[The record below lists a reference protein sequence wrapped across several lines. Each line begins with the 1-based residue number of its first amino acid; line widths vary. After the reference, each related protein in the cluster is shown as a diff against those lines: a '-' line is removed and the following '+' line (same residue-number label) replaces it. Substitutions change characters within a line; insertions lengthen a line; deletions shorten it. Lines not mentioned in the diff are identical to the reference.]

1 MPLKNWT
8 VALSAIAVLAASVP
22 AAAQEG
28 RNPPEVAAIPETPT
42 NGNSTDPVRSP
53 AGPARDYRV
62 LWADPAI
69 KDFVGAS
76 ENSWDFTKPDSIPGF
91 GSLPYHEPVR

>member
-8 VALSAIAVLAASVP
+8 VALSAFALLAASVP

-28 RNPPEVAAIPETPT
+28 RNPPEVAALPDLPT
-42 NGNSTDPVRSP
+42 NGNSADTVRSP

-69 KDFVGAS
+69 KDFVGSS
-76 ENSWDFTKPDSIPGF
+76 ENNWDFTKPDEIPGF
-91 GSLPYHEPVR
+91 GSLPYQESPR